1 MKPSSFCDLCRQSWQ
16 LLIWI
21 PPLLRLSCFPLFDLM
36 NKNVSY
42 EKKELMLTSHPTLIL
57 TTFSS
62 LVLARRGR
70 PDELRGQRFLF
81 LFSCLL

>member
-1 MKPSSFCDLCRQSWQ
+1 MNPHLSVTFIVSLGTVDLDSSPPS
-16 LLIWI
+16 
-21 PPLLRLSCFPLFDLM
+21 PLMFSSLSRFDLM
-36 NKNVSY
+36 NKNVSH
-42 EKKELMLTSHPTLIL
+42 EKKELMLTSRPSLIL

-81 LFSCLL
+81 